1 MLERRTYQ
9 TVQGVEAS
17 LVVELDIQCTWD
29 VDVEM
34 VKESGE
40 DAITLRFEVSLQGEL
55 GISGKVASRNCYDI
69 VR

>member
-1 MLERRTYQ
+1 MLECRTYQ
-9 TVQGVEAS
+9 TVQGVGAS
-17 LVVELDIQCTWD
+17 LVVELDIQCTWY

-55 GISGKVASRNCYDI
+55 GISGKVVSRNCYDI
-69 VR
+69 LW